1 MGMAQYREHMHPAMR
16 AHRVITDGGEQ
27 PNVIP
32 AKASVWWYFR
42 DPQADGARR
51 LFEQAKKIAEGAALM
66 TNTSVEV
73 YVKSAVWPVRGNH
86 TLAEDDQRNVAQVCH
101 PDWTETEQD
110 FEIDLEGRDSVG
122 ADGLRTAAEQ
132 N

>member
-51 LFEQAKKIAEGAALM
+51 LFEQAKKIAEGAVLM
-66 TNTSVEV
+66 TNTSV
-73 YVKSAVWPVRGNH
+73 
-86 TLAEDDQRNVAQVCH
+86 AEIGRAHVCTPGTNAQLDCSLQL
-101 PDWTETEQD
+101 DKNKNT
-110 FEIDLEGRDSVG
+110 
-122 ADGLRTAAEQ
+122 
-132 N
+132 

>member
-1 MGMAQYREHMHPAMR
+1 MDMGIAQYREHMHPAMR

-73 YVKSAVWPVRGNH
+73 YVKSAVWPVRGH
-86 TLAEDDQRNVAQVCH
+86 QTLAEVVHRSEERRVGNGSFSTCSSRWS
-101 PDWTETEQD
+101 PDH
-110 FEIDLEGRDSVG
+110 
-122 ADGLRTAAEQ
+122 
-132 N
+132 